1 MDDLVAVSVH
11 TNTLVIQKAYD
22 LLLTSLGS
30 TDWCPS
36 LKQFRTI
43 FVNYGA
49 SPERFNVQASDVS
62 SLRLLTSS
70 SQTSHDVT
78 PRQSQHGHGYNVE
91 NLVYVVKTLGE
102 VMRCRF
108 TQFSANDVLELIHM
122 VALAS
127 LDSRLVSHVVLH
139 PLHICLSVLLNAIE
153 ERDFCEASKR
163 ICIRLA
169 AVTQHHHNK
178 VYVVSIMPPVPRG
191 VYVSRMMALV
201 FLKQLLKAG
210 DGDADD
216 VISADSIPETLK
228 VSVPTPQAD

>member
-1 MDDLVAVSVH
+1 MLCCVDVAVSVH

-49 SPERFNVQASDVS
+49 SPEQFNVQASDVS

-139 PLHICLSVLLNAIE
+139 PLHVCLSVLLNAVE

-163 ICIRLA
+163 LCIRLA

-201 FLKQLLKAG
+201 FLKQLLNS
-210 DGDADD
+210 DTDD
-216 VISADSIPETLK
+216 VISVDSIPETLK